1 MTERE
6 PTTPWVTASRKKAEE
21 WKLVLTAA
29 GIPSTIEKTSVGWAL
44 VFAWSDQDRVTRE
57 LTDFQQEQQELEAAA
72 ANGAGYVEYGRTYAG
87 ILIAAC
93 FLGFYLVTGPR
104 NPAVIW
110 FREGSASAAAIIAG
124 ETWRTITAL
133 TLHADA
139 PHVLGNAASC
149 AVFVTALCRQLGPG
163 VGSWLVLLA
172 GAIGN
177 AINALA
183 HGTHHSSVGASTAL
197 FGAIGIMVGLQVAT
211 RRRRLTRRSRP
222 WVPVAA
228 GLALLAMLGTGRNA
242 DIAAH
247 FFGFAAGIPL
257 GVAAALVT
265 RRPARAAV
273 QWPLALTGAATVV
286 GAWMLALA

>member
-6 PTTPWVTASRKKAEE
+6 AKTPWVTPSRRKAEE

-29 GIPSTIEKTSVGWAL
+29 GIPSTIEKRPVGWAL
-44 VFAWSDQDRVTRE
+44 VYAWSDEDRVARE
-57 LTDFQQEQQELEAAA
+57 LTGFQEEQAQVEAAA
-72 ANGAGYVEYGRTYAG
+72 ASGATYVEYGRTYAG

-110 FREGSASAAAIIAG
+110 FREGSASAAAIMAG

-133 TLHADA
+133 TLHADP

-149 AVFVTALCRQLGPG
+149 AVFVTAVCRQLGPG
-163 VGSWLVLLA
+163 VGSCLVILA

-177 AINALA
+177 AINAFA
-183 HGTHHSSVGASTAL
+183 HGAHHTSVGASTAL

-211 RRRRLTRRSRP
+211 RRRRLIRRSRP

-257 GVAAALVT
+257 GMAAALVT
-265 RRPARAAV
+265 RRPARGAVQCSLSFAGAAAV
-273 QWPLALTGAATVV
+273 IGSWVLALG
-286 GAWMLALA
+286 